1 MMEDLSLHILDLAE
15 NAVAAGAKRIAIA
28 INENEKRDVLTI
40 RVTDDGRGMS
50 EKELRQALDPFFTT
64 KGKKTG
70 LGLALLAQTADQ
82 CGGDVAIATGRGAGT
97 RVEARFRYGHIDR
110 PPLSKVA
117 ETVMMLVFG
126 HPEVDLRYRHL
137 RNGRLFRFASPRQ
150 PGRRGPAASPEAIRR
165 ARRDLR
171 RGLERIGVR

>member
-15 NAVAAGAKRIAIA
+15 NAVAAGAKRVAIA
-28 INENEKRDVLTI
+28 VNENAKRDVLTI

-50 EKELRQALDPFFTT
+50 DRELRRAPDPFFTT

-70 LGLALLAQTADQ
+70 LGLALLAQTAGQ
-82 CGGDVAIATGRGAGT
+82 CGGDVAIATGRGTGI
-97 RVEARFRYGHIDR
+97 RVAARFRYSHIDR
-110 PPLSKVA
+110 PPLTKVA

-126 HPEVDLRYRHL
+126 HPEVDFRYSHR
-137 RNGRLFRFASPRQ
+137 RNGRLFRFATP
-150 PGRRGPAASPEAIRR
+150 RGPGGAGPASSPETIRR

-171 RGLERIGVR
+171 RGLEKIGVR